1 MKTFRIITIIRPGD
15 EIENKMFVAVSS
27 GKMKR
32 TPIDAIAYGFS
43 QSVQFLVNAAVFAF
57 GAYLIK
63 EHGLSFESMF
73 K

>member
-1 MKTFRIITIIRPGD
+1 
-15 EIENKMFVAVSS
+15 MFVAVSS